1 MGDTQKIEDKF
12 QKWDKEM
19 DDNLK
24 KLDANLDSHFNKLSN
39 TLDRLDNVGNKIDS
53 ITKVVKI
60 LFFICTISIII
71 LLYVQ

>member
-1 MGDTQKIEDKF
+1 MYDAHETEEKF

-39 TLDRLDNVGNKIDS
+39 SLDRLDNVGNKIDN
-53 ITKVVKI
+53 ITRVVKI
-60 LFFICTISIII
+60 LFFICMISIII